1 MDKNLSKKKLPVF
14 LLTITDQEPD
24 SEVNKISFV
33 AEPAIEIN
41 WFAFDNDGAPKK
53 FEFKTQDPQKQNVIG
68 PLMVP
73 NLPVYRK
80 AKENMPECYVMMNAE
95 TIEVAEQ
102 KFMKRQYNN
111 QINANHSDN
120 VNGAYVI
127 ESWIIEDSNI
137 DKSAKYGYSLPKGT
151 WMGVV
156 HCENEAFWDEFIKTG
171 ELKGFSVE
179 GAFNY
184 GPQVGNKELNMESK
198 FASEDPISLDDL
210 VYYILEIS
218 KK

>member
-1 MDKNLSKKKLPVF
+1 MDKKISNKKLPVF
-14 LLTITDQEPD
+14 LLTITNEEQD
-24 SEVNKISFV
+24 SEVNKVSFV

-41 WFAFDNDGAPKK
+41 WFAFDSEGAPKK
-53 FEFKTQDPQKQNVIG
+53 FEFKTQDKQKRNVIG

-80 AKENMPECYVMMNAE
+80 AKENMPECYVMMNSD

-120 VNGAYVI
+120 VDGAYVI
-127 ESWIIEDSNI
+127 ESWIIEDPAI

-151 WMGVV
+151 WMGVI
-156 HCENEAFWDEFIKTG
+156 HCEDEQFWGDYIQTG

-198 FASEDPISLDDL
+198 FSSEDPISLDELAD
-210 VYYILEIS
+210 YIVELS